1 MGLPGARILLLV
13 TGVPSVE
20 QIIAEYP
27 LLKQEITALRAQLA
41 WFQQRMFG
49 GGKSE
54 KLEVAQLRLKLAE
67 LEQVAAAAPK
77 QTITYEREKA
87 PKAPRSVPAE
97 AFAHLPVVETIEIV
111 PEAVKQDPDLYER
124 IGEERTFEVD
134 VIEPK
139 LVRREIVRPKYRHR
153 LDRHRPPL
161 LAAAPARAVPGGY
174 ASAGLLA
181 WIAISKYVDHVP
193 LFRLEQQSERW
204 GAKISRQSMC
214 EWVEATARWLE
225 PIYRHMHRGLLEG
238 DYLQADET
246 PVRCNDPDHKR
257 GTTLQGY
264 LWVISRPDADVIFD
278 WRMSR
283 RHGEVTSLLKGFK
296 GVLQADAYGAYAS
309 HERRHED
316 VARVGCWAHARR
328 YFTEALKD
336 TPRAAEF
343 VLERIRQ
350 LYRLEA
356 RWDEENVG
364 PRRAA
369 LRQEHF
375 ERPLR
380 WLHRVVLRLRSRHLP
395 SSNLGKGCHYLLANW
410 EQLVAHQRYAFTRL
424 DNNLVENAIRPSAIG
439 KKNWLFIGHP
449 DAGQRSAIIYSIVV
463 SCQRHG
469 KDPLA
474 YLRDVLKRLPT
485 LTNQDDLT
493 PLTPAAWQP
502 S

>member
-1 MGLPGARILLLV
+1 LV
-13 TGVPSVE
+13 PPVD

-27 LLKQEITALRAQLA
+27 LLKQENAALRAQVA
-41 WFQQRMFG
+41 WFQQQMFG

-54 KLEVAQLRLKLAE
+54 KLDAAQLRLRLAE
-67 LEQVAAAAPK
+67 LEQAAAVAQK
-77 QTITYEREKA
+77 QTITYEREKT

-124 IGEERTFEVD
+124 ISEERTFEVD
-134 VIEPK
+134 LVEPR

-153 LDRHRPPL
+153 LDRSRPPL
-161 LAAAPARAVPGGY
+161 VAPAPARVVPGGY

-181 WIAISKYVDHVP
+181 WVALSKYVDHVP
-193 LFRLEQQSERW
+193 LYRLEQQSQRW
-204 GAKISRQSMC
+204 GARISRQTMC
-214 EWVEATARWLE
+214 EWIEATATWLE
-225 PIYRHMHRGLLEG
+225 PIYRHMHRGLIGG

-257 GTTLQGY
+257 GATSQGY
-264 LWVISRPDADVIFD
+264 LWVISRPGADVVFD

-283 RHGEVTSLLKGFK
+283 RHGELTSLLGDFT
-296 GVLQADAYGAYAS
+296 GVLQADAYEAYAS
-309 HERRHED
+309 HERKHEG
-316 VARVGCWAHARR
+316 VIRVGCWAHARR
-328 YFTEALKD
+328 YFVEAMKD
-336 TPRAAEF
+336 SPKAAEL
-343 VLERIRQ
+343 VLKLIRQ

-356 RWDEENVG
+356 QWDEEDVG
-364 PRRAA
+364 LRRAA

-375 ERPLR
+375 ARPFR
-380 WLHRVVLRLRSRHLP
+380 WLRRIALGLRSRHLP
-395 SSNLGKGCHYLLANW
+395 SSNLGKACHYLLANW
-410 EQLVAHQRYAFTRL
+410 DQLVAHQQYAFTRL

-449 DAGQRSAIIYSIVV
+449 EAGQRSAIIYSLVV

-474 YLRDVLKRLPT
+474 YLRDVLKRLPAM
-485 LTNQDDLT
+485 TNQNDLT
-493 PLTPAAWQP
+493 PLTPAGWQP